1 LTRFPAPGYLQR
13 HTMHTVRGA
22 ALAALVAALTVTAC
36 GTTSGLPTASIPNV
50 VDTVSLYA
58 LDGTPLPA
66 PSGYDVQYKVVVRTD
81 RFASFDFAF
90 NITAAGQ
97 PVLLPTGALGLGRS
111 SGIQVQSVGFDAVTL
126 APTSAYVDTT
136 AVPVDSGTVAVV
148 HSRSTGCA
156 FGAVVFYYAKIE
168 VLAIDTVARRIDL
181 QVLVDQNCGYRGLE
195 LGVPRR

>member
-1 LTRFPAPGYLQR
+1 MQ
-13 HTMHTVRGA
+13 TVRGA
-22 ALAALVAALTVTAC
+22 AFAALVAALAVTAC
-36 GTTSGLPTASIPNV
+36 GTISGLPAATIPNV

-66 PSGYDVQYKVVVRTD
+66 PSGYNLQTKSVVRTD
-81 RFASFDFAF
+81 RFATFDFAF

-136 AVPVDSGTVAVV
+136 AVAVDSGTVAVV
-148 HSRSTGCA
+148 RSRAAACP
-156 FGAVVFYYAKIE
+156 FGAVVFYYAKFE

-181 QVLVDQNCGYRGLE
+181 QLLVDQNCAYRGLE
-195 LGVPRR
+195 PGVPPR